1 MTREPASRANSTTER
16 PIGPAPDDQHGL
28 IGAGDRAV
36 HGVEADP
43 ERLHERQLFV
53 AQLCG
58 SVQLARGDSEQRSQ
72 AAVDVDAKCLV
83 ILAAVGVA
91 AHE

>member
-1 MTREPASRANSTTER
+1 MAWR
-16 PIGPAPDDQHGL
+16 PIPSVSTSA
-28 IGAGDRAV
+28 
-36 HGVEADP
+36 
-43 ERLHERQLFV
+43 QLFV

-91 AHE
+91 ARTNNTSGN